1 MKPRITFLF
10 CLILS
15 SIFGQEE
22 GVWIHPNKGQ
32 WQDPI
37 LYKIELNCGE
47 MFLEKDGFTYAL
59 NDFKSQ
65 KSHNHTDND
74 KNKSLK
80 FESQIIRS
88 HIIRSKFIGSTWKGE
103 KIEKEASNHYRNY
116 FQGNDK
122 SKWVSNVKSFH
133 TVQLNDFYPKIDLL
147 VEGKT
152 SNLKYSFIVQ
162 PNTDISQIQYEIK
175 GANSV
180 NIDKEGNLHITN
192 RFGEI
197 IEQRPIAWTIIN
209 ERKQY
214 HKVNFHLENNTI
226 SFRFPEGFDK
236 NRRLIIDPSL
246 TFSSFSGSTADNWGM
261 TATPDNQSNLCAGGI
276 VFNDGGIYPVTTGA
290 FDTEIN
296 GGDSYVLGGTI
307 PGFDISISKFNK
319 QGTDLLYST
328 YIGGSSNEA
337 PHSLV
342 SSANG
347 ELYIM
352 GVTSSPNFPVTSRA
366 YDETFNGGDKILENE
381 LFYNGA
387 DIFVSK
393 LSADGK
399 TMLGSTYIGGTG
411 TDGINSSDLNYNYGD
426 PFRGEIIIGEND
438 NIYISST
445 TQSVDFPTINAAQN
459 SLNGL
464 QDAVVF
470 KLNSDLS
477 AMAWST
483 YFGGSGVETGNS
495 IQQAPSGE
503 IYIAGGTN
511 STNLPFLIG
520 NDLSYNGGIADGYLT
535 RLNQQSGNV
544 IGGTYMGL
552 NEYDQAYFVQIDVNN
567 DVYVFGQ
574 TESDWPITA
583 GHYGTPNSGQ
593 FIRKYTQDLTTISWT
608 TMIGAGTGHP
618 EISPTA
624 FLVSNCSDI
633 YLSGWGGKINVLYSK
648 QASNSSTLGF
658 STTND
663 AFQNTTNGHNFY
675 VAVLGNE
682 STYLKYASFMGGLSS
697 SYNHVDGGTSRFDKS
712 GRIYHAVCGACGGDA
727 SGFTTTAGVFS
738 PQNKSKNCNLAAF
751 KFELNNY
758 IPTIGTTDSML
769 CMPAPL
775 ICKNSI
781 SNGNAFL
788 WDFGDGITSRS
799 LNPTHYY
806 LNPGTYTIK
815 LIVKDTV
822 NCNTKDSVYFQV
834 KVKKFE
840 VGIVTPPNQVCK
852 NTPFQLEAFGG
863 KNYLWS
869 PEKQVNNTIIAKP
882 IATIDETSNFKVNV
896 SDECGSETFNF
907 TVSVFNTTGSVSKDT
922 SICIGGNAALFATG
936 GASYNWTPNTFLNNT
951 SIQKPISTATQTITY
966 FVDIKTTD
974 GCILVD
980 TTKVT
985 VFETPPIPILSDT
998 LHMCSDKP
1006 ITIQANGAEKYSWS
1020 PNDKIN
1026 TLIGNTIIVNPTN
1039 DATYFC
1045 KFENACGVKNDS
1057 VFVDVMTVDIITG
1070 KDTLICPEDPAY
1082 LMADGGINY
1091 NWYENSILID
1101 STTSKIIVHPK
1112 MASTYTVIGTNKNGC
1127 KDTASFKV
1135 NLFPKPTIETCPDIF
1150 ASFGE
1155 QVQLN
1160 SISNSAGNYIW
1171 SPSENLTCTACSNPI
1186 ANPDKNITYTL
1197 NFTDINGCKA
1207 TDNVK
1212 IIYNGL
1218 VYIPNSFT
1226 PDGNKNMLFKVEG
1239 NNIKTFEISIFNRWG
1254 ELIFLSNSI
1263 TEGWD
1268 GTYKGVKCQ
1277 NGTYIWKIIYSDYY
1291 TPKKEL
1297 LGHVNLLR

>member
-1 MKPRITFLF
+1 MKPIITFLF
-10 CLILS
+10 FSILS
-15 SIFGQEE
+15 SIFGQEA

-47 MFLEKDGFTYAL
+47 MFLEKDGFTYVL

-65 KSHNHTDND
+65 MSHNHIDND
-74 KNKSLK
+74 KSLK
-80 FESQIIRS
+80 FEPKIIRS
-88 HIIRSKFIGSTWKGE
+88 QIIRSKFIGSTWKGV
-103 KIEKEASNHYRNY
+103 KTEKETSTHYRNY
-116 FQGNDK
+116 FQGNDQ

-133 TVQLNDFYPKIDLL
+133 CVQLNDFYSNIDLL
-147 VEGKT
+147 VEGKE

-162 PNTDISQIQYEIK
+162 PNTDISQIKYEIK
-175 GANSV
+175 GANTV
-180 NIDKEGNLHITN
+180 KIDKEGNLHITN

-197 IEQRPIAWTIIN
+197 IEQKPIAWTIIN

-236 NRRLIIDPSL
+236 NQILVIDPSL
-246 TFSSFSGSTADNWGM
+246 TFSTFSGSTADNWGM

-290 FDTEIN
+290 FDTQIN
-296 GGDSYVLGGTI
+296 GGDSYVFGGPI
-307 PGFDISISKFNK
+307 PGFDIAISKYNK
-319 QGTDLLYST
+319 QGTDLVYAT

-342 SSANG
+342 SAASG

-352 GVTSSPNFPVTSRA
+352 GVTSSPNFPITFGA
-366 YDETFNGGDKILENE
+366 YDETFNGGPQILENE

-411 TDGINSSDLNYNYGD
+411 TDGVNSSDLNYNYGD
-426 PFRGEIIIGEND
+426 PFRGEIIVGEKG
-438 NIYISST
+438 NIYVSST
-445 TQSVDFPTINAAQN
+445 TQSVDFPTKNASQN
-459 SLNGL
+459 SLNGE
-464 QDAVVF
+464 QDAVIF

-495 IQQAPSGE
+495 IQQSPSGD

-511 STNLPFLIG
+511 SSNLSFIIG
-520 NDLSYNGGIADGYLT
+520 DDLSYNGGTADGYLT
-535 RLNQQSGNV
+535 RLNQQSGNI
-544 IGGTYMGL
+544 IGGTYMGF

-574 TESDWPITA
+574 TESDWAISA

-608 TMIGAGTGHP
+608 TMIGAGTGNP

-624 FLVSNCSDI
+624 FLVSNCLDI
-633 YLSGWGGKINVLYSK
+633 YLSGWGGKINVSYSK
-648 QASNSSTLGF
+648 KAKNSSTLGF
-658 STTND
+658 STTTD
-663 AFQNTTNGHNFY
+663 AFQKTTNGDNFY

-682 STYLKYASFMGGLSS
+682 STTLKYATFMGGLSS

-712 GRIYHAVCGACGGDA
+712 GRIYHAVCGACGGDVA
-727 SGFTTTAGVFS
+727 GFTTTAGVFS

-758 IPTIGTTDSML
+758 IPTIGTTDSIL

-775 ICKNSI
+775 ICRNSI

-788 WDFGDGITSRS
+788 WDFGDGSTSRS

-806 LNPGTYTIK
+806 INPGTYFIK
-815 LIVKDTV
+815 LIVTDTV
-822 NCNTKDSVYFQV
+822 NCNSKDSVFFQV

-840 VGIVTPPNQVCK
+840 VGIVTPPSKVCK

-863 KNYLWS
+863 KKYFWS
-869 PEKQVNNTIIAKP
+869 PENKVNNPILSQTIAS
-882 IATIDETSNFKVNV
+882 IDQTTNFSVNV

-907 TVSVFNTTGSVSKDT
+907 TVSVFNSISSVSKDT
-922 SICIGGNAALFATG
+922 SICIGGSAELFATG
-936 GASYNWTPNTFLNNT
+936 GASYKWIPGTYLNNAT
-951 SIQKPISTATQTITY
+951 IQKPISNSTQTITY
-966 FVDIKTTD
+966 VVNIKTND
-974 GCILVD
+974 GCILID
-980 TTKVT
+980 STKVT
-985 VFETPPIPILSDT
+985 VFKTPPNPILSDT
-998 LHMCSDKP
+998 VYMCSGIP
-1006 ITIQANGAEKYSWS
+1006 ISIKASGAEKYSWS
-1020 PNDKIN
+1020 PNNKIN
-1026 TLIGNTIIVNPTN
+1026 TIIGNTITVNPTK
-1039 DATYFC
+1039 DANYFC
-1045 KFENACGVKNDS
+1045 KFENACGFKNDS
-1057 VFVDVMTVDIITG
+1057 VFVDVMTIDIITG
-1070 KDTLICPEDPAY
+1070 KDTIICPDNPTY
-1082 LMADGGINY
+1082 LSASGGIKY
-1091 NWYENSILID
+1091 NWYENSIFID

-1112 MASTYTVIGTNKNGC
+1112 VASIYTVIGTDKNGC
-1127 KDTASFKV
+1127 KDTASFNV
-1135 NLFPKPTIETCPDIF
+1135 NLFPKPTIDAGPDRF
-1150 ASFGE
+1150 AIFGE
-1155 QVQLN
+1155 QIQLN
-1160 SISNSAGNYIW
+1160 SISNTAGNYVW
-1171 SPSENLTCTACSNPI
+1171 SPSEYLTCTKCSDPI
-1186 ANPDKNITYTL
+1186 ANPDKNFIYYL

-1207 TDNVK
+1207 SDNVK
-1212 IIYNGL
+1212 IIFTGL
-1218 VYIPNSFT
+1218 LYLPNSFT
-1226 PDGNKNMLFKVEG
+1226 PDGANKVFKAEG
-1239 NNIKTFEISIFNRWG
+1239 SNIKTFELSIYNRWG
-1254 ELIFLSNSI
+1254 ELVFISNSI

-1268 GTYKGVKCQ
+1268 GTYKGIKCQ
-1277 NGTYIWKIIYSDYY
+1277 DGTYIWKIIYDDFYS
-1291 TPKKEL
+1291 PKKEL
-1297 LGHVNLLR
+1297 IGHVNLLR

>member
-1 MKPRITFLF
+1 MKPIITFLF
-10 CLILS
+10 FSILS
-15 SIFGQEE
+15 PIFGQED

-32 WQDPI
+32 WQDSI
-37 LYKIELNCGE
+37 RYKIELNCGE
-47 MFLEKDGFTYAL
+47 MFIEKDGFTYSL

-65 KSHNHTDND
+65 MTHNHVDND
-74 KNKSLK
+74 RNKPLK
-80 FESQIIRS
+80 FEPKIIQSQ
-88 HIIRSKFIGSTWKGE
+88 IIRSKFIGSSWKGE
-103 KIEKEASNHYRNY
+103 KIEKDVSNHYRNY

-133 TVQLNDFYPKIDLL
+133 SVQLNDFYPKIDLL
-147 VEGKT
+147 VEGKE

-175 GANSV
+175 GAYSV
-180 NIDKEGNLHITN
+180 KIDKVGNLHITN

-197 IEQRPIAWTIIN
+197 IEQKPIAWTIIN

-214 HKVNFHLENNTI
+214 HKVNFHLENNSI
-226 SFRFPEGFDK
+226 SFRFPEGFDR
-236 NRRLIIDPSL
+236 NQTLVIDPSL
-246 TFSSFSGSTADNWGM
+246 TFSTFSGSTADNWGM
-261 TATPDNQSNLCAGGI
+261 TATPDNESNLYAGGI
-276 VFNDGGIYPVTTGA
+276 VFNDGGLYPVTTGA
-290 FDTEIN
+290 FDTQIN
-296 GGDSYVLGGTI
+296 GGDSYVLGGPI
-307 PGFDISISKFNK
+307 PGFDIAISKYNK

-342 SSANG
+342 SGANG

-352 GVTSSPNFPVTSRA
+352 GVTSSPNFPITSGA
-366 YDETFNGGDKILENE
+366 YDQTFNGGPQILENE

-399 TMLGSTYIGGTG
+399 SMLGSTYIGGTG

-426 PFRGEIIIGEND
+426 PFRGEIIIGENN

-445 TQSVDFPTINAAQN
+445 TQSVDFPTKNASQN
-459 SLNGL
+459 SLNGE

-477 AMAWST
+477 AMDWST
-483 YFGGSGVETGNS
+483 YFGGTGVETGNS
-495 IQQAPSGE
+495 IQQALSGE

-511 STNLPFLIG
+511 SSNLPFLIG

-535 RLNQQSGNV
+535 RLNQLSGSV

-552 NEYDQAYFVQIDVNN
+552 NEYDQAYFIQIDSKN

-593 FIRKYTQDLTTISWT
+593 FIRKYTEDLITISWT
-608 TMIGAGTGHP
+608 TMIGAGTGNP

-633 YLSGWGGKINVLYSK
+633 YLSGWGGKINVLFSK
-648 QASNSSTLGF
+648 KAVNSSTLGF
-658 STTND
+658 STTTD
-663 AFQNTTNGHNFY
+663 AFQKTTNGDNFY
-675 VAVLGNE
+675 VAVLGNQ

-712 GRIYHAVCGACGGDA
+712 GRIYHAVCGACGGDLN
-727 SGFTTTAGVFS
+727 GFTTTAGVFS

-758 IPTIGTTDSML
+758 IPKIGTTDSIL

-781 SNGNAFL
+781 ANGNSFL
-788 WDFGDGITSRS
+788 WDFGDGTKSKS

-806 LNPGTYTIK
+806 LNPGTYSIK
-815 LIVKDTV
+815 LIVTDTI
-822 NCNTKDSVYFQV
+822 NCNSKDSVFFQV
-834 KVKKFE
+834 KVKKFSG
-840 VGIVTPPNQVCK
+840 GIITPPSQVCK

-863 KNYLWS
+863 DKYSWL
-869 PEKQVNNTIIAKP
+869 PENLFNNPSLAKP
-882 IATIDETSNFKVNV
+882 ISSIDETNNFTVNI

-907 TVSVFNTTGSVSKDT
+907 TVSISYPIGSVSKDT
-922 SICIGGNAALFATG
+922 SICIGGSATLFASG
-936 GASYNWTPNTFLNNT
+936 GLSYKWTPSNFLNNAT
-951 SIQKPISTATQTITY
+951 IQKPISNANQTITY
-966 FVDIKTTD
+966 YVEIKTID
-974 GCILVD
+974 GCFLVD

-985 VFETPPIPILSDT
+985 VITTPPFPILSDT
-998 LHMCSDKP
+998 LNMCSGNP

-1020 PNDKIN
+1020 PNNKIN

-1057 VFVDVMTVDIITG
+1057 VFVDVMTIDIITG
-1070 KDTLICPEDPAY
+1070 KDTIICPKEPAY
-1082 LMADGGINY
+1082 LSASGGIKY
-1091 NWYENSILID
+1091 IWYENSIFLD

-1112 MASTYTVIGTNKNGC
+1112 ELSIYTVIGTDKNSC
-1127 KDTASFKV
+1127 KDTTSF
-1135 NLFPKPTIETCPDIF
+1135 NIHLFPNPRFDLGPDII
-1150 ASFGE
+1150 AIFGE
-1155 QVQLN
+1155 QLQLG
-1160 SISNSAGNYIW
+1160 SISNSAGNYVW
-1171 SPSENLTCTACSNPI
+1171 SPSEYLTCTTCSNPI
-1186 ANPDKNITYTL
+1186 ANPDKNLIYTV
-1197 NFTDINGCKA
+1197 NFTDINGCK
-1207 TDNVK
+1207 TSDNVK

-1218 VYIPNSFT
+1218 LYTPNSFT
-1226 PDGNKNMLFKVEG
+1226 PDGTINKVFKAEG
-1239 NNIKTFEISIFNRWG
+1239 SNIKSFELSIFNRWG
-1254 ELIFLSNSI
+1254 ELVFLSNSI

-1277 NGTYIWKIIYSDYY
+1277 DGTYIWKIIYSDFNS
-1291 TPKKEL
+1291 PKKEL
-1297 LGHVNLLR
+1297 VGHINLLR